1 MADKKITQLTAL
13 ASGSVASG
21 DVLPIVD
28 VSATE
33 TKKITAADVAT
44 YVAGTSDITT
54 PLAGKVSASLVDAKG
69 DLLVGSAADTV
80 VRLAVGTNTYVLT
93 ANSGATYGVEWAAV
107 PASAPDSEN
116 AIVAGAVFQ

>member
-1 MADKKITQLTAL
+1 MSDLKISQLTAL
-13 ASGSVASG
+13 AAVDVAST

-28 VSATE
+28 TSATT

-69 DLLVGSAADTV
+69 DLLVGSADNTV

-93 ANSGATYGVEWAAV
+93 ANSSATYGVEWAAV
-107 PASAPDSEN
+107 PASASDSEN
-116 AIVAGAVFQ
+116 AIVAGAVFS